1 MTGRRLIILDL
12 NGTILNRLTHENEFK
27 LFRRHPIVMKRDLS
41 TDITIHGSKIMF
53 RPHRLGLLEHLLQ
66 HFDVA
71 VWTSSRPKNAF
82 AMVHYSFGPLLDF
95 KPLRLESKRYGLSAR
110 QVLLG
115 QSDQKAKE
123 REAELMNETKNLHR
137 LAFIWTQEECDTIE
151 NERLEGGKYI
161 KPLRKKDLTKVWTAF
176 PQYSP
181 QNTIIV
187 DDTREKL
194 AEHNEN
200 HLVIPEFNIT
210 NHDVDFTA
218 DDHLLHLKSYFEALL
233 QVDPQDVRIFLANK
247 PYN

>member
-12 NGTILNRLTHENEFK
+12 NGTILNRLTHEHEFK
-27 LFRRHPIVMKRDLS
+27 LFRKHPIVMQRTLS

-53 RPHRLGLLEHLLQ
+53 RPHRLGFLEHLLQ

-82 AMVHYSFGPLLDF
+82 AMVHYSFEPLLDF
-95 KPLRLESKRYGLSAR
+95 KSLRLESKRYGLSAR

-115 QSDQKAKE
+115 QSDLKAKE
-123 REAELMNETKNLHR
+123 KEAELMNETKNRHR
-137 LAFIWTQEECDTIE
+137 LAFIWTQEECDTVEIE
-151 NERLEGGKYI
+151 RIEGEKYV

-194 AEHNEN
+194 AEHNDN
-200 HLVIPEFNIT
+200 HLVIPEFDIT
-210 NHDVDFTA
+210 NYDVDFTV
-218 DDHLLHLKSYFEALL
+218 DDHLLHLKSYFESLL
-233 QVDPQDVRIFLANK
+233 QDDPQDVRVFLANK

>member
-12 NGTILNRLTHENEFK
+12 NGTILNRLTHEHEFK
-27 LFRRHPIVMKRDLS
+27 VFRKHPIVTKRALTS
-41 TDITIHGSKIMF
+41 DITIHGSKIMF
-53 RPHRLGLLEHLLQ
+53 RPHRLGFLKHLLQ
-66 HFDVA
+66 NFDVA

-82 AMVHYSFGPLLDF
+82 AMVYYSFESLLDF
-95 KPLRLESKRYGLSAR
+95 ETLRAESKRYGLTSR

-115 QSDQKAKE
+115 QSELKAKE
-123 REAELMNETKNLHR
+123 KEAELIQETRNRHR

-151 NERLEGGKYI
+151 QERPEGAKYV

-194 AEHNEN
+194 AEHNDN
-200 HLVIPEFNIT
+200 HLVIPEFDVT
-210 NHDVDFTA
+210 DHEVDFTT
-218 DDHLLHLKSYFEALL
+218 DDHLLHLKAYFETLL
-233 QVDPQDVRIFLANK
+233 QADPHDVRDFLANK
-247 PYN
+247 PYR